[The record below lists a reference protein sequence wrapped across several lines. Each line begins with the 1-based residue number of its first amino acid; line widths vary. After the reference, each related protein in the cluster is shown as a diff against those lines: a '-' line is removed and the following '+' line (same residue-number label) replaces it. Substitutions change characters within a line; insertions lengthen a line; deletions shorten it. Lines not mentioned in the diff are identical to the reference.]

1 MWDNQPEF
9 LNGLIRKFKPKKIL
23 EIGVS
28 KGGSSIIILN
38 AIKDIK
44 DSHLYSIDLS
54 SKDSIGN
61 CTRNIFKDYLN
72 KWSLYT
78 GNIAAKF
85 IEEIG
90 GSIDMAFI
98 DSAHLEPGEILDFLI
113 ILPFLNKGAI
123 VCFHDIGN
131 QITRAGQKNT
141 RREWAP
147 YLIFNIIKGKKYLPS
162 GNKILTHDI
171 GAIKLEKNQIKYIHD
186 YFRAL
191 GGQWQYFPKE
201 IYIEILRKYFNKY
214 YDNDCIKIF
223 EETVSF
229 NRNFVKNNP
238 MKNLYT
244 YNSD

>member
-171 GAIKLEKNQIKYIHD
+171 GAIKLEKNQITISYIFISLISKLHHPQS
-186 YFRAL
+186 L
-191 GGQWQYFPKE
+191 
-201 IYIEILRKYFNKY
+201 L
-214 YDNDCIKIF
+214 
-223 EETVSF
+223 
-229 NRNFVKNNP
+229 
-238 MKNLYT
+238 T
-244 YNSD
+244 Y